1 MGGSETDSKGPKTSA
16 VQVLYSAL
24 AIASF
29 ILFDGLEQP
38 PATSSNPSASLCPD
52 WSGFQAYS
60 QIPPH
65 GFFHSPIVSS
75 PQAHPYMWG
84 PQHLMPPYGT
94 PPPPYVMYPHGIYA
108 HPSTPPGLHSFS
120 PYAMTS
126 PNGNAEAHGSI
137 PASTEGDARS
147 SEGKERNAIQKLK
160 GSFGSLNMVT
170 EKNKNELDKTSG
182 AANGIFSQSGDSG
195 SENSSEG
202 SDANSKNDSEPKTGG
217 RHEPLDETSQNGT
230 SGIATASTQT
240 TSHQTVPVMPI
251 LAAGLPGVVAGPT
264 TNLNIGLDY
273 WVGPTPSVNPPAY
286 GKVPATVASGATIPS
301 TLVGGNEKVASEIWL
316 QDERELKRQRRKQSN
331 RESARR
337 SRLRKQVE
345 YEELA
350 QRVEVLKEE
359 NTALRAEV
367 DHIRKE
373 YDQLVAQNASL
384 KERTGQTTKEKEDL
398 VIKESSQ
405 HTDDNARRSFSSE
418 PQEGQSDS
426 KQSGK

>member
-108 HPSTPPGLHSFS
+108 HPSTPPGLHPFS

-147 SEGKERNAIQKLK
+147 SEGKERNAIQKLRK
-160 GSFGSLNMVT
+160 LEKFEYGT

-182 AANGIFSQSGDSG
+182 ASNGIFSQSGDSG

-251 LAAGLPGVVAGPT
+251 LAAGLSGVVAGPT

-286 GKVPATVASGATIPS
+286 GKVPATVASGATVPS

-405 HTDDNARRSFSSE
+405 HADDNARWSLSSE

>member
-16 VQVLYSAL
+16 VQ
-24 AIASF
+24 
-29 ILFDGLEQP
+29 EQP

-52 WSGFQAYS
+52 WSGF

-108 HPSTPPGLHSFS
+108 HPSTPPGLHPFS

-182 AANGIFSQSGDSG
+182 AVNGIFSQSGDSG

-230 SGIATASTQT
+230 SGIATGSTQT
-240 TSHQTVPVMPI
+240 KSHQTVPVMPI

-273 WVGPTPSVNPPAY
+273 WVGPTPSVNPPVY
-286 GKVPATVASGATIPS
+286 GKVPATVASGATVTS

-384 KERTGQTTKEKEDL
+384 KERTGQTTKVKEDL

-405 HTDDNARRSFSSE
+405 HADDNARRSFSSE